1 MFDLDEAKRKNK
13 EQNEKIT
20 EYAKSAQIESKK
32 KELVDLEKQT
42 TEPNFWNDP
51 EKSSKVSSRIS
62 ELKRKV
68 QEFLDVQEKINTV
81 EEMLTL
87 LSEENDEEI
96 ASLHKVW
103 LSWGDAFELNIKDG
117 TNEIMALA
125 VVIAIDCVQAMQEE
139 TTSISLHSTT

>member
-1 MFDLDEAKRKNK
+1 VKGSILDHDYT
-13 EQNEKIT
+13 I
-20 EYAKSAQIESKK
+20 
-32 KELVDLEKQT
+32 
-42 TEPNFWNDP
+42 
-51 EKSSKVSSRIS
+51 
-62 ELKRKV
+62 
-68 QEFLDVQEKINTV
+68 
-81 EEMLTL
+81 
-87 LSEENDEEI
+87 EENDEEI